1 MSQQDITADM
11 LTRIRNAGMARHMV
25 TTCPASNLKKALAQ
39 VLQKEGFLESVG
51 DDVADGHPILVLTL
65 RYDAEG
71 KPMADGIQ
79 RVSRPGRRV
88 YVGSKDIGR
97 VRAGL
102 GMSVLSTSRGVMCDR
117 DARAANVGGEVLCEV
132 W

>member
-1 MSQQDITADM
+1 MMTDPISDL
-11 LTRIRNAGMARHMV
+11 LTRIRNAGMARHAR
-25 TTCPASNLKKALAQ
+25 TTCPASNLKKAVAQ
-39 VLQKEGFLESVG
+39 VLQSEGFLEAV
-51 DDVADGHPILVLTL
+51 DEDTVDGHPILVLTM

-88 YVGSKDIGR
+88 YVGATDIGR

-102 GMSVLSTSRGVMCDR
+102 GLSILSTSKGVLCDR

>member
-1 MSQQDITADM
+1 MMTDPISDL
-11 LTRIRNAGMARHMV
+11 LTRIRNAGVAKHAQTM
-25 TTCPASNLKKALAQ
+25 CPASKLKLALAQ
-39 VLQKEGFLESVG
+39 VLEKEGFLESVEE
-51 DDVADGHPILVLTL
+51 DTADGHPMLLLTL
-65 RYDAEG
+65 RYDADG
-71 KPMADGIQ
+71 KAMADGIQ

-88 YVGSKDIGR
+88 YVGVGEIGR